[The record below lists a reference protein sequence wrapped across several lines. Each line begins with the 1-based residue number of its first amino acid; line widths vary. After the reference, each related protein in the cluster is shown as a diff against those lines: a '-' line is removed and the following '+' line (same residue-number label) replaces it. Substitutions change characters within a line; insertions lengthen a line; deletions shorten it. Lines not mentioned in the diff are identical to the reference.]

1 MIKCLLQILIC
12 LNIFRM
18 KIFVDIK
25 QIGIGPTSIANCLWA
40 VFSLCAKRKNHL
52 QLKYRDTII
61 SKWAQKITDYHRTL
75 SITIVLTDHVIPYD
89 SGKIFLWQSQGQF
102 HNRRGRFLSKLSLVR
117 NFHCEMVYENFYCVI
132 ARSTDLQIDVI

>member
-12 LNIFRM
+12 LNIFRK

-61 SKWAQKITDYHRTL
+61 SKWAQKITDYYRPL
-75 SITIVLTDHVIPYD
+75 TINIALIDHVIPYN

-102 HNRRGRFLSKLSLVR
+102 HNCRGRFLSKLSLVR
-117 NFHCEMVYENFYCVI
+117 NFYCEMVYENFYCVI
-132 ARSTDLQIDVI
+132 ARSPDL